1 MKKNFDKTYW
11 SPVCGKAGL
20 FERMFLVVSVGY
32 FLATRQIKRTS
43 RWTTILIIFI
53 MTLTFLN
60 LVVVSGILIG
70 LVEGSSRANR
80 SQYSGDLLI
89 KALPTKIY
97 IEKGVAIKNT
107 LANYYD
113 VKAVSAR
120 YLEPVRIEGDLA
132 NRSAKS
138 IKSDETS
145 AILTGIDP
153 AKEDA
158 LTDLSRLIV
167 EGRYFNQDDTG
178 GIILGSALIGR
189 FSSAIAESDTLKNI
203 KIGDDVLVKKGDK
216 SIRLKVIGIIKS
228 KIGEVSLR
236 AFVQEKTLRQLTQRP
251 LNNYDEIAVKVNPGI
266 DAHQIKDALI
276 KSGYDNNAL
285 IQTWEESQGAFLKDI
300 GSTFDILANFIGSIA
315 LAASSITVFIVI
327 FINAFNR
334 KRFIGIMKAIGI
346 SSWSIQLSYI
356 IQSTFYGLVAS
367 LIGVAVLYG
376 LIKPYFDA
384 NPIDFPFSDGVLVAD
399 IGGTVMRI
407 GLLIISIIIA
417 GYLPARIIVRKNTLD
432 SILGRN

>member
-1 MKKNFDKTYW
+1 MLAK
-11 SPVCGKAGL
+11 
-20 FERMFLVVSVGY
+20 RVGY
-32 FLATRQIKRTS
+32 FLAVRQIKRTS
-43 RWTTILIIFI
+43 YWTTILIVFI

-70 LVEGSSRANR
+70 LVEGSSQANR

-89 KALPTKIY
+89 TTLPTKNY
-97 IEKGVAIKNT
+97 IEKGVDIKNT
-107 LANYYD
+107 LANYHD
-113 VKAVSAR
+113 VKAISTR
-120 YLEPVRIEGDLA
+120 YLEPVRIEADLG
-132 NRSAKS
+132 NRSSKS

-153 AKEDA
+153 ENEDA
-158 LTDLSRLIV
+158 ATKLSRLVV
-167 EGRYFNQDDTG
+167 EGRYFNPNDTG
-178 GIILGSALIGR
+178 GIVLGSALIGR
-189 FSSAIAESDTLKNI
+189 FSSAIAESDTLKNV
-203 KIGDDVLVKKGDK
+203 KIGEDVLVKQGDN
-216 SIRLKVIGIIKS
+216 SIKFVVIGIIKS

-236 AFVQEKTLRQLTQRP
+236 AFVNEKNLRKLTQRP
-251 LNNYDEIAVKVNPGI
+251 LNNYDEIAVIVNPGF
-266 DAHQIKDALI
+266 DSHQVKDALI
-276 KSGYDNNAL
+276 KNGFDNNAL

-367 LIGVAVLYG
+367 LVGVAILYG

-384 NPIDFPFSDGVLVAD
+384 NPIDFPFSDGILVAD
-399 IGGTVMRI
+399 IGSTAIKI

-417 GYLPARIIVRKNTLD
+417 GYLPARIIVKKNTLD

>member
-1 MKKNFDKTYW
+1 MKKNFQKIYW
-11 SPVCGKAGL
+11 SPVCGKTNIWQRIL
-20 FERMFLVVSVGY
+20 LVFSVGY
-32 FLATRQIKRTS
+32 FLAIRQIKRTS
-43 RWTTILIIFI
+43 YWTTILIVFI

-80 SQYSGDLLI
+80 SQYSGDMLI

-120 YLEPVRIEGDLA
+120 YLQPVRIEADLA

-138 IKSDETS
+138 VKSNETS

-153 AKEDA
+153 VDEEAVTK
-158 LTDLSRLIV
+158 LSKLIV
-167 EGRYFNQDDTG
+167 EGSYFDQNDTG

-189 FSSAIAESDTLKNI
+189 FSSAIAESDTLQNV
-203 KIGDDVLVKKGDK
+203 KIGDDILVKQAEKNIK
-216 SIRLKVIGIIKS
+216 LRVIGIIKS
-228 KIGEVSLR
+228 KIGQVSLR
-236 AFVQEKTLRQLTQRP
+236 AFVHEKTLRQLTKRP
-251 LNNYDEIAVKVNPGI
+251 LNNYDEIAVIVNPGVNS
-266 DAHQIKDALI
+266 HQIKDALI
-276 KSGYDNNAL
+276 ENGFDNNAL
-285 IQTWEESQGAFLKDI
+285 IQTWEESQGTFLKDI
-300 GSTFDILANFIGSIA
+300 GSTFGILANFIGSIA

-334 KRFIGIMKAIGI
+334 KRFIGIMKAIGV

-356 IQSTFYGLVAS
+356 FQSTFYGLVAS
-367 LIGVAVLYG
+367 LIGVSVLYG

-384 NPIDFPFSDGVLVAD
+384 NPIDFPFSDGILVAD
-399 IGGTVMRI
+399 ISGTIMRI
-407 GLLIISIIIA
+407 GFLIISIVIA